1 MAIYIQ
7 SGSGTGS
14 GTEASP
20 YFFDTQYSDA
30 FASAVADSSKLL
42 IYENGTYTWTN
53 AIASDSNV
61 GDTSNQITHKAKNL
75 HEAIFTHSSGLTGI
89 TGDPTLKWDS
99 VKVVT
104 VDHWAGY
111 NQYKNH
117 FILNSCH
124 YISRKYSTFSSLT
137 ATGTIFEPELGEQ
150 SATAMRIVTSTT
162 NTLINCTCIDRNN
175 YSSTY
180 SAGYFMAGGTAKNTI
195 FYATGSRSVGPFGAG
210 TLTNCASF
218 NVNTTGATVTTDPQF
233 VDAPNGDLRL
243 RPSSPCINAGTAS

>member
-7 SGSGTGS
+7 SGTGTGA

-20 YFFDTQYSDA
+20 YFFEDEYSTA
-30 FASAVADSSKLL
+30 FAAAVADSSKLL
-42 IYENGTYTWTN
+42 IYKDGTYTWTN

-61 GDTSNQITHKAKNL
+61 GDVSNQITHKAENL
-75 HEAIFTHSSGLTGI
+75 HDAIFTHTGGLTGI

-111 NQYKNH
+111 NNYKNH

-124 YISRKYSTFSSLT
+124 YISKKYSTFISLT
-137 ATGTIFEPELGEQ
+137 ATGTIFEPQLGDT
-150 SATAMRIVTSTT
+150 SATAMRIVTSST
-162 NTLINCTCIDRNN
+162 NTLTNCTCIDRNN
-175 YSSTY
+175 YASTY
-180 SAGYFMAGGTAKNTI
+180 AAGYFFNGGTAKNCI
-195 FYATGSRSVGPFGAG
+195 FYATGSRSVGPFGSGAM
-210 TLTNCASF
+210 TNCASF
-218 NVNTTGATVTTDPQF
+218 NVNTTGATITSDPQF
-233 VDAPNGDLRL
+233 VDSPNGDLRL